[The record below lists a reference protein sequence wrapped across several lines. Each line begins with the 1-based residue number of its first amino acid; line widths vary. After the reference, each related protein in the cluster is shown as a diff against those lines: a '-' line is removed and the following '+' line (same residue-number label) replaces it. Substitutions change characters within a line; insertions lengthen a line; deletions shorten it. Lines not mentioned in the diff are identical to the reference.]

1 MSTQSSVTETV
12 VRNHLQ
18 AFLEQKGVAAI
29 VNDYDENARFYSEAK
44 IYQGRQEIHGFFS
57 NFINSLPAG
66 AIDRFSLRSLQ
77 VDGDIAYITWSVG
90 ADIPMGTDTFVVGN
104 GKIVSQTFAM
114 YAVPAEGSSKCTTKG
129 DHHEST

>member
-1 MSTQSSVTETV
+1 MNTQSSVTETV

-18 AFLEQKGVAAI
+18 AFLEQKGIAAI
-29 VNDYDENARFYSEAK
+29 LNDYDENARFYSEAK
-44 IYQGRQEIHGFFS
+44 IYQGKQEIHGFFS

-77 VDGDIAYITWSVG
+77 VDGNIAYITWSVG

-104 GKIVSQTFAM
+104 GKIISQTFAM
-114 YAVPAEGSSKCTTKG
+114 YAVPADGSLKRTIKG

>member
-1 MSTQSSVTETV
+1 MNTQSSVTETV

-18 AFLEQKGVAAI
+18 AFLEQKGIAAI

-44 IYQGRQEIHGFFS
+44 IYQGKQEIHGFFTD
-57 NFINSLPAG
+57 FIDALPAG

-77 VDGDIAYITWSVG
+77 VDGNIAYITWSVG

-114 YAVPAEGSSKCTTKG
+114 YAVPADGSLKRTIKG

>member
-1 MSTQSSVTETV
+1 MNTQSSVTETV

-18 AFLEQKGVAAI
+18 AFLEQKGIAAI

-44 IYQGRQEIHGFFS
+44 IYQGKQEIHGFFS

-77 VDGDIAYITWSVG
+77 VDGDIAKVCETILPLPTTKVSV
-90 ADIPMGTDTFVVGN
+90 PMGISAPTLHV
-104 GKIVSQTFAM
+104 I
-114 YAVPAEGSSKCTTKG
+114 
-129 DHHEST
+129 